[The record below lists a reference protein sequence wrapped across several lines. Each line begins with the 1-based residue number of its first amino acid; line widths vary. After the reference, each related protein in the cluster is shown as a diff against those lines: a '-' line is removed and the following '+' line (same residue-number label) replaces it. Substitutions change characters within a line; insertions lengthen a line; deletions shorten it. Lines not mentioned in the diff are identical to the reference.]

1 MCLEYNT
8 KNKNLKNGGKMLS
21 ALNDFFPQIVQGKSN
36 GEVMDDATDMLFL
49 RESVV
54 LCLSRIESEDL
65 GHFWWQD
72 KELMKIFD
80 DLYTAGVL
88 PLPKDPVDRLRW
100 IALVCV
106 ECSKEEGFACGDVII
121 PLDFLPPEMFFVFED
136 GYSQDIVEEV
146 LALRKKLSELGW
158 EKVFG

>member
-1 MCLEYNT
+1 M
-8 KNKNLKNGGKMLS
+8 KSG
-21 ALNDFFPQIVQGKSN
+21 LNDFFPLIVDGKGN
-36 GEVMDDATDMLFL
+36 GEVMDEAVAMLFL

-54 LCLSRIESEDL
+54 LCLSRIEKDDL
-65 GHFWWQD
+65 GRFWWED
-72 KELMKIFD
+72 KELMKIFR
-80 DLYTAGVL
+80 DLYSAGVL

-106 ECSKEEGFACGDVII
+106 ECCSEEGFAWGNIII
-121 PLDFLPPEMFFVFED
+121 PLDFLPIEEFELFED
-136 GYSQDIVEEV
+136 GYSQDMVEEV